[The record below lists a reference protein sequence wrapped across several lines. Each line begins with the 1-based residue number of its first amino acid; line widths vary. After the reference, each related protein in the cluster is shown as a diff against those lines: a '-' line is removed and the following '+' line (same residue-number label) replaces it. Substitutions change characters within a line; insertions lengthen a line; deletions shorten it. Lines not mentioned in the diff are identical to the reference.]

1 MWGTADGLKFWEQ
14 MDKRRVVVTGLGMLS
29 PIGNT
34 VETSW
39 ENALA
44 GVSGAASIDTFD
56 TSAHSVKISAAVKDL
71 DVAEHLD
78 RKEARRMDA
87 FIQYGLIA
95 GIQAVED
102 AGLGDLD
109 DASRSRVG
117 VAIGSGIGGIITI
130 TNTEADLNRGG
141 PRRVS
146 PFFVPASIVNM
157 LAGNLSI
164 RYGFGGPNLAI
175 VTACT
180 TGAHNIGYGART
192 IQYGDADVMV
202 AGGSEK
208 ATSPLTMA
216 GFASMR
222 ALSRRN
228 DDPEGASRPWDRDRD
243 GFVLGDGAGVM
254 VLESYEHASKRGAH
268 IYCEL
273 AGFGMSADAHHITS
287 PPDDGS
293 GAVAS
298 MQNAIRDAGLTSDD
312 IDYINAHGTSTPQG
326 DVAETLAVKTVFGAD
341 TRIPVN
347 SSKSMIGH
355 LLGAAGAV
363 EGIFTALA
371 LHRQAIHPTIN
382 LEHPGEGCDLDYVP
396 GAAREMSIKAA
407 LSNSFGFG
415 GTNGS
420 LVFTRI

>member
-1 MWGTADGLKFWEQ
+1 

-71 DVAEHLD
+71 DVAEYLD
-78 RKEARRMDA
+78 RKDARRMDG

-102 AGLGDLD
+102 AGLADLD
-109 DASRSRVG
+109 DVSRSRVG

-130 TNTEADLNRGG
+130 TKTEGDLNRGG

-157 LAGNLSI
+157 LSGNLSMK
-164 RYGFGGPNLAI
+164 YGFSGPNLAI

-202 AGGSEK
+202 VGGSEK
-208 ATSPLTMA
+208 ATSPLTVA

-222 ALSRRN
+222 ALSTRN
-228 DDPEGASRPWDRDRD
+228 DDPQRASRPWDRDRD

-254 VLESYEHASKRGAH
+254 VLESYEHASKRGAN

-273 AGFGMSADAHHITS
+273 VGFGMSADAHHITS
-287 PPDDGS
+287 PPDDGA

-298 MQNAIRDAGLTSDD
+298 MKNAIRDAGLAADD
-312 IDYINAHGTSTPQG
+312 IDYVNAHGTSTPQG

-341 TRIPVN
+341 ARIPVN

-363 EGIFTALA
+363 EGIFTALS
-371 LHRQAIHPTIN
+371 LQRQTIHPTIN

-396 GAAREMSIKAA
+396 GDARDMPVKAA
-407 LSNSFGFG
+407 LTNSFGFG

>member
-1 MWGTADGLKFWEQ
+1 

-34 VETSW
+34 VEISW

-44 GVSGAASIDTFD
+44 GVSGAACIDTFD
-56 TSAHSVKISAAVKDL
+56 ASAHSVKISAPVKNL
-71 DVAEHLD
+71 DVTERLD
-78 RKEARRMDA
+78 RKDVRRMDA

-109 DASRSRVG
+109 DVSRSRVG
-117 VAIGSGIGGIITI
+117 VAMGSGIGGIITI
-130 TNTEADLNRGG
+130 TNTQGDLDRGG

-157 LAGNLSI
+157 LSGNLSM
-164 RYGFGGPNLAI
+164 RYGFSGPNLAI

-202 AGGSEK
+202 VGGSEK
-208 ATSPLTMA
+208 ATSPLTVA

-222 ALSRRN
+222 ALSTRN
-228 DDPEGASRPWDRDRD
+228 DDPQGASRPWDRDRD

-254 VLESYEHASKRGAH
+254 VLESYEHARKRGAN

-287 PPDDGS
+287 PPDDGA

-298 MQNAIRDAGLTSDD
+298 MKNAIRDAGLTSGD
-312 IDYINAHGTSTPQG
+312 IDYVNAHGTSTPQG
-326 DVAETLAVKTVFGAD
+326 DVAETLALKTVFGAD

-363 EGIFTALA
+363 EGIFTALS
-371 LHRQAIHPTIN
+371 LHRQKIHPTIN
-382 LEHPGEGCDLDYVP
+382 LEHPGDGCDLDYVP
-396 GAAREMSIKAA
+396 GEARDMSVKAA
-407 LSNSFGFG
+407 LTNSFGFG

>member
-1 MWGTADGLKFWEQ
+1 

-34 VETSW
+34 VESSW

-56 TSAHSVKISAAVKDL
+56 TSAHSVKISAAVKGL
-71 DVAEHLD
+71 DVTEHLD
-78 RKEARRMDA
+78 RREARRMDE

-95 GIQAVED
+95 GIQAVQD
-102 AGLGDLD
+102 AGLEALD
-109 DASRSRVG
+109 EDARGRVG
-117 VAIGSGIGGIITI
+117 IAIGSGIGGIITI
-130 TNTEADLNRGG
+130 TKTEGDLNRGG

-146 PFFVPASIVNM
+146 PFFVPASVVNM
-157 LAGNLSI
+157 LAGNLSM
-164 RYGFGGPNLAI
+164 RYGFRGPNVAI

-180 TGAHNIGYGART
+180 TGVHNIGYGART

-202 AGGSEK
+202 VGGSEK
-208 ATSPLTMA
+208 ATSPLTVA

-222 ALSRRN
+222 ALSTRN
-228 DDPEGASRPWDRDRD
+228 DDPEHASRPWDKDRD

-254 VLESYEHASKRGAH
+254 VLESYEHASKRGAN

-287 PPDDGS
+287 PPDDGA

-298 MQNAIRDAGLTSDD
+298 MKNAIRDAGLKPDD

-341 TRIPVN
+341 TRTPVN
-347 SSKSMIGH
+347 STKSMIGH

-363 EGIFTALA
+363 EGIFTALS
-371 LHRQAIHPTIN
+371 LQRQTIHPTIN
-382 LEHPGEGCDLDYVP
+382 LEHPGEGCDLDYVA
-396 GAAREMSIKAA
+396 GEARDMSVNAV
-407 LSNSFGFG
+407 LTNSFGFG
-415 GTNGS
+415 GTNGT
-420 LVFTRI
+420 LVFTRV

>member
-1 MWGTADGLKFWEQ
+1 
-14 MDKRRVVVTGLGMLS
+14 MDKRRVVVTGVGMIS

-34 VETSW
+34 VENSW
-39 ENALA
+39 KNALA

-56 TSAHSVKISAAVKDL
+56 TSAHSVKICAAVKDL
-71 DVAEHLD
+71 DIAEHLD
-78 RKEARRMDA
+78 RRESRRMDE

-95 GIQAVED
+95 GSQAVED
-102 AGLGDLD
+102 AGLEDLD
-109 DASRSRVG
+109 EAARGRVG

-130 TNTEADLNRGG
+130 TRTEGDLIRGG

-146 PFFVPASIVNM
+146 PFFVPASVVNM
-157 LAGNLSI
+157 LSGNLSMKH
-164 RYGFGGPNLAI
+164 GFRGPNIAI

-202 AGGSEK
+202 VGGSEK
-208 ATSPLTMA
+208 SISPLTVA

-222 ALSRRN
+222 ALSTRN
-228 DDPEGASRPWDRDRD
+228 DDPERASRPWDRDRD

-254 VLESYEHASKRGAH
+254 VLESYEHASKRGAD

-287 PPDDGS
+287 PPDDGA
-293 GAVAS
+293 GAIAS
-298 MQNAIRDAGLTSDD
+298 MENAIRDAGLTPDD
-312 IDYINAHGTSTPQG
+312 IDFVNAHGTSTPQG
-326 DVAETLAVKTVFGAD
+326 DVAETLAVKAVFGTD
-341 TRIPVN
+341 TRVPVN

-363 EGIFTALA
+363 EGIFTALS
-371 LHRQAIHPTIN
+371 LRHQVIHPTIN
-382 LEHPGEGCDLDYVP
+382 LENPGEGCDLDYVP
-396 GAAREMSIKAA
+396 GDAREMSVNAA
-407 LSNSFGFG
+407 LTNSFGFG
-415 GTNGS
+415 GTNGT

>member
-1 MWGTADGLKFWEQ
+1 MWGTADGLNVRDQ

-44 GVSGAASIDTFD
+44 GVSGVASIDTFD
-56 TSAHSVKISAAVKDL
+56 TSAHSVKISAAVKNL
-71 DVAEHLD
+71 DVAEYLD
-78 RKEARRMDA
+78 RKEARRMDE

-109 DASRSRVG
+109 DVSRSRVG
-117 VAIGSGIGGIITI
+117 IAIGSGIGGIITI
-130 TNTEADLNRGG
+130 TKTEGDLNRGG

-146 PFFVPASIVNM
+146 PFFVPASVVNM
-157 LAGNLSI
+157 LSGNLSMK
-164 RYGFGGPNLAI
+164 YGFSGPNLAI

-202 AGGSEK
+202 VGGSEK
-208 ATSPLTMA
+208 ATSPLTVA

-222 ALSRRN
+222 ALSTRN
-228 DDPEGASRPWDRDRD
+228 DDPQGASRPWDRDRD

-254 VLESYEHASKRGAH
+254 VLESYEHASKRGAN

-287 PPDDGS
+287 PPDDGA

-298 MQNAIRDAGLTSDD
+298 MQERHTRCRADERRHRLYQRPRHLYAPGGCGGNSCYQNRIRCRYARPGQFEQVDD
-312 IDYINAHGTSTPQG
+312 RPPPRRGGRRGGNFH
-326 DVAETLAVKTVFGAD
+326 
-341 TRIPVN
+341 R
-347 SSKSMIGH
+347 
-355 LLGAAGAV
+355 
-363 EGIFTALA
+363 ALA
-371 LHRQAIHPTIN
+371 AAPDDPSHDQ
-382 LEHPGEGCDLDYVP
+382 P
-396 GAAREMSIKAA
+396 GAPRRGMRSRLRPRRGPRNVCQRGA
-407 LSNSFGFG
+407 
-415 GTNGS
+415 
-420 LVFTRI
+420 